1 MNDSQKAL
9 ARSSFGSQESVRIRK
24 TVTPR
29 QHSAVLNKLNQKKL
43 LYQQKEGNQ
52 RLIGR

>member
-29 QHSAVLNKLNQKKL
+29 QHSAVLNKLNQKSSSTSK
-43 LYQQKEGNQ
+43 KRGTK
-52 RLIGR
+52 G